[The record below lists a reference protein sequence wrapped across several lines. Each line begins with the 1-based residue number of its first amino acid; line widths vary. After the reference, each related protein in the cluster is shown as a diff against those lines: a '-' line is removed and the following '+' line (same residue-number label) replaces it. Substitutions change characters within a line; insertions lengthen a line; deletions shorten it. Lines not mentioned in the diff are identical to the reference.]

1 VPAART
7 APVRVRVRVARPVAA
22 RRADRTA
29 PRPAAPAR
37 GAVESP
43 PRAPVPV
50 VVAANRAQAPAARGR
65 AAPAR
70 AAATVVVA
78 EAARG
83 AAARAAGAAAAEPPP
98 TRCAERTP
106 EP

>member
-1 VPAART
+1 
-7 APVRVRVRVARPVAA
+7 
-22 RRADRTA
+22 
-29 PRPAAPAR
+29 
-37 GAVESP
+37 
-43 PRAPVPV
+43 
-50 VVAANRAQAPAARGR
+50 
-65 AAPAR
+65 AR

-106 EP
+106 EPARPDEALPRERRTRPERRCAAGASARMAGDAPADSRTEVSARRKRRGREWPGPGSSRWRPRRGRWW